1 MACREEGNPARGPAV
16 QSLLWLTADSKGL
29 SETCGILAGAMA
41 SPALTSHR
49 ARGLQAVLCAHTQDW
64 SSCRGSAEMNLTST
78 HEDAGSIPG
87 LAQRVKDPVLLQA
100 AV

>member
-1 MACREEGNPARGPAV
+1 MGQVACREEGNPARGPAV

-41 SPALTSHR
+41 SQALTTHR
-49 ARGLQAVLCAHTQDW
+49 ARGLQAVLCAHTQGPQDW

-78 HEDAGSIPG
+78 RGRRFNPWPRSEG
-87 LAQRVKDPVLLQA
+87 
-100 AV
+100 